1 MISLLLSTGSLWLL
15 SLIAAP
21 TSLNLDVKSGRLS
34 ISTPEEVGEDAISV
48 NCQNGERLGA
58 VRILFEKMGAQ
69 ASDIAIEKFNKVD
82 NLVLRKQGK
91 SEELIVIG
99 AHYDIATLG
108 CGAIDNWSGIVAM
121 AHVYRSVRDL
131 PMEKTLIFVAFGKEE
146 KGLIGSRAM
155 AAAIDKVQLG
165 QYCAMINLDSLGLGK
180 PQVLENLSS
189 KKLTVRVGEIAH
201 RMHMPFAA
209 ANIELGNSDSS
220 SFLERKIPSVTIHGL
235 AGDFSKVIHTVHDQP
250 KFVKSDSVYLGY
262 RLALS
267 VIVDID
273 KCSCDEFR

>member
-69 ASDIAIEKFNKVD
+69 ASDIAIEKFNKAD

-121 AHVYRSVRDL
+121 AHVYRSR
-131 PMEKTLIFVAFGKEE
+131 
-146 KGLIGSRAM
+146 
-155 AAAIDKVQLG
+155 
-165 QYCAMINLDSLGLGK
+165 
-180 PQVLENLSS
+180 ENLEENYVW
-189 KKLTVRVGEIAH
+189 T
-201 RMHMPFAA
+201 
-209 ANIELGNSDSS
+209 LG
-220 SFLERKIPSVTIHGL
+220 
-235 AGDFSKVIHTVHDQP
+235 
-250 KFVKSDSVYLGY
+250 DSVV
-262 RLALS
+262 RLTLS
-267 VIVDID
+267 HRA
-273 KCSCDEFR
+273 KGFETHGRATRPTLT

>member
-1 MISLLLSTGSLWLL
+1 
-15 SLIAAP
+15 
-21 TSLNLDVKSGRLS
+21 
-34 ISTPEEVGEDAISV
+34 
-48 NCQNGERLGA
+48 
-58 VRILFEKMGAQ
+58 
-69 ASDIAIEKFNKVD
+69 
-82 NLVLRKQGK
+82 
-91 SEELIVIG
+91 
-99 AHYDIATLG
+99 
-108 CGAIDNWSGIVAM
+108 M

-155 AAAIDKVQLG
+155 AAAIDKVQLR

-189 KKLTVRVGEIAH
+189 KKLTVRVKEIAQ

-209 ANIELGNSDSS
+209 ANLNLGNSDSS

-235 AGDFSKVIHTVHDQP
+235 AGDFSKVIHTVQDQP
-250 KFVKSDSVYLGY
+250 KVVKSDGVYLAY

-267 VIVDID
+267 VIVDIS